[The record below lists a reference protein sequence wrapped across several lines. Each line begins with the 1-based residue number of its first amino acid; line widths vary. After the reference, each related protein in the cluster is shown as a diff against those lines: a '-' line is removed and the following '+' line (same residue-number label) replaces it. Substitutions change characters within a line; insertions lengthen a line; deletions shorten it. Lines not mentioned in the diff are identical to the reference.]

1 MKHGAKMAK
10 FGAYL
15 QMKESGKRS
24 QVIPN
29 KKKTQARKA
38 CRKKVS
44 V

>member
-1 MKHGAKMAK
+1 MKHGAKMSK

-29 KKKTQARKA
+29 KKKAQSRKA
-38 CRKKVS
+38 CRKKVN